1 MAATDPALWTTS
13 EQAAAIRR
21 GELGSVELFDA
32 CLARIE
38 RLNPVV
44 NAICTLSVDDARARA
59 LAADEQ
65 TANGR
70 SWGPL
75 HGVPITVKDAIATA
89 GIRSTGGSTQLRDNV
104 PLQDAEAVALVKRA
118 GAIVFGKTN
127 APLWSGD
134 LQTFNEM
141 FGTTN
146 NPWDLTRVPGGSS
159 GGAAAAVACGMTSFE
174 IGTDIGGSVRVP
186 SAFCGVYGHKP
197 SFGVI
202 PTLGYLDEPNGG
214 VTESDVN
221 VFGPIARSADDL
233 ALVLGVLAGPT
244 TERSVG
250 WRLDLP
256 PADVADLR
264 SLRVATWF
272 DEPSLPMD
280 AAMTTVLDDL
290 ADRLEEAGI
299 AVDRAARPQLD
310 FTEAWETG
318 GWLIGAAIG
327 VSDGDQGISHTDWLF
342 ADRDRARRRQRWAEF
357 FEGIDVLLCPVTLLP
372 AFAHHQEGTWA
383 TREVVING
391 VTVPY
396 YSLEA
401 WPALIGSAYLPSTS
415 TPVGRTAGGLPV
427 GVQVVSPFLHDRRS
441 IAVSGLLGDLVDG
454 YTSRPLP
461 PDPSARARPNRVLTA
476 RPTGCSGAELELR
489 LPQSRP

>member
-1 MAATDPALWTTS
+1 VYRYASPVAATDPALWTTS
-13 EQAAAIRR
+13 QQAAAIRR

-32 CLARIE
+32 QLARIE
-38 RLNPVV
+38 RLDPAV
-44 NAICTLSVDDARARA
+44 NAICTLAVDDARARA
-59 LAADEQ
+59 LAADDE
-65 TANGR
+65 TAKGR

-127 APLWSGD
+127 LPAWSD
-134 LQTFNEM
+134 DFQSFNEM

-174 IGTDIGGSVRVP
+174 IGTDIGGSIRVP

-197 SFGVI
+197 SFGVV

-214 VTESDVN
+214 MTESDVN

-233 ALVLGVLAGPT
+233 ALLLGVLAGPT
-244 TERSVG
+244 TERAIG

-280 AAMTTVLDDL
+280 AEVTAVLDGL
-290 ADRLEEAGI
+290 ADRLVEAGVT
-299 AVDRAARPQLD
+299 VDRAARPQLAFD
-310 FTEAWETG
+310 EAWRSG

-327 VSDGDQGISHTDWLF
+327 VAGGDQSVSHTDWLF

-372 AFAHHQEGTWA
+372 AFAHDQEGTWA
-383 TREVVING
+383 TRQIEVNG
-391 VTVPY
+391 EILPY
-396 YSLEA
+396 HALEA
-401 WPALIGSAYLPSTS
+401 WSALIGSAYLPSTS
-415 TPVGRTAGGLPV
+415 TPVGRTADGLPV

-441 IAVSGLLGDLVDG
+441 IAVSGLLGALVGG
-454 YTSRPLP
+454 YTVP
-461 PDPSARARPNRVLTA
+461 PIAS
-476 RPTGCSGAELELR
+476 
-489 LPQSRP
+489 